1 MSGVDEHSTTEVVAT
16 RAAAATSGVLGLG
29 FGIPGVIGAEYLAR
43 TGGIWK
49 LMGFPTYGQGQFAE
63 WGIRTTVPLILG
75 FVAVCAAEVVVGVL
89 LWLRRTMRIGRI
101 LALVLL
107 PFEFV
112 FWIGFRLPFGPL
124 LGVVR
129 TVLVIVGWS
138 AARRAPGRGARSP
151 VAPGGARRS

>member
-1 MSGVDEHSTTEVVAT
+1 MPGADDRSTTEVVAT
-16 RAAAATSGVLGLG
+16 RAAAATSGLLGLG
-29 FGIPGVIGAEYLAR
+29 FGVPGVIGAEHLER

-49 LMGFPTYGQGQFAE
+49 FMGFPTYGPGKFAE

-75 FVAVCAAEVVVGVL
+75 FVAVCAAEVGVGVL

-107 PFEFV
+107 PFELV

-138 AARRAPGRGARSP
+138 AARREREPGARSAA
-151 VAPGGARRS
+151 VRGGVRRS